1 MTSINALRIAPKAV
15 GENVVND
22 VLTRPRPWIN
32 PTWSIIRDHAPSS
45 SFFEKSCNLITHLLL
60 SIHSWALRHF
70 YFSWTS
76 APWFFLL
83 KSLKTTS

>member
-32 PTWSIIRDHAPSS
+32 PTWSIIRAHAPSS
-45 SFFEKSCNLITHLLL
+45 SFSEKFCNQL
-60 SIHSWALRHF
+60 SGL
-70 YFSWTS
+70 
-76 APWFFLL
+76 
-83 KSLKTTS
+83 